1 MIGKTIRKFL
11 IAGVILSAI
20 FISTDCKK
28 QVRCGCGKDVFQSLL
43 NTSAYIYFSAD
54 KATIFCSVVGN
65 PYATYNFCNPTAMS
79 SKLGDAKYGD
89 IMLVSGSVYYD
100 CTSVYQ
106 SSNSVYQSLQQYY
119 QIEVD
124 DLTLDL
130 YGKKSGNVVD

>member
-28 QVRCGCGKDVFQSLL
+28 QVRCGCGKDVYVTLS
-43 NTSAYIYFSAD
+43 NASAYIYFTAD
-54 KATIFCSVVGN
+54 KAVISCSIIGN
-65 PYATYNFCNPTAMS
+65 PYATYNFCNPTAMAA
-79 SKLGDAKYGD
+79 KLGDAKYGD

-106 SSNSVYQSLQQYY
+106 SSNSVYQSVVQYY
-119 QIEVD
+119 QLEVD

-130 YGKKSGNVVD
+130 YGKKSGNPVN